1 MAHIR
6 RQEALEGRFVEIAE
20 VGIVAKQI
28 MVTKKDV
35 AWSYAST
42 AFNSGIGFI
51 LLPIL
56 MFFLD
61 SDILA
66 LWYIFLSLGAIVN
79 LFDFGL
85 TPSFSRNMTN
95 AWSGAREIL
104 AFGTSKSVSDEPNY
118 DLMAKVMG
126 ASRILYFGLAA
137 FSALILLSVGTVYI
151 LYISSGIDA
160 TRVVPGWV
168 VFCIAVFLNVY
179 YGYYVT
185 YLRGV
190 GQVGAYSKITIAA
203 KLIQVVISVSLL
215 LTGWGLLA
223 PVAAYAAS
231 GFAIRVLSKRCF
243 ERFVEVD
250 EHPILTQRVSF
261 SEIKQMLI
269 IVWPN
274 SWRDGLV
281 SLSDYLTTQAS
292 TIVCSLFLSLSD
304 SGIYAISMQLLTMVH
319 TVSNV
324 YGTAKRPAIQN
335 AYVAQDRRRLASGV
349 GRTMCVYGAF
359 FVVGV
364 AGIAFVVAPVLSWL
378 SPQYVFDTP
387 FLFVLGTYL
396 YVIGRY
402 KIYAGFIAMTNDLCY
417 WKSFI
422 ASSILAL
429 GVAVLALRCF
439 GSSVYL
445 LVVPQFLVQL
455 AYNAWKWPRY
465 FRNLAGLSEKQIIV
479 AGLRFS

>member
-1 MAHIR
+1 MAKR
-6 RQEALEGRFVEIAE
+6 
-20 VGIVAKQI
+20 IV
-28 MVTKKDV
+28 VTKRDV
-35 AWSYAST
+35 VWSYAAT

-61 SDILA
+61 GEILA

-85 TPSFSRNMTN
+85 TPSFARNMTN
-95 AWSGAREIL
+95 AWSGAKEIL
-104 AFGTSKSVSDEPNY
+104 SFGTSREVSDEPNY

-126 ASRILYFGLAA
+126 ASRVLYFGLAVI
-137 FSALILLSVGTVYI
+137 STLILLSVGTIYI
-151 LYISSGIDA
+151 LYVSSDIDA
-160 TRVVPGWV
+160 ARVVPGWV
-168 VFCIAVFLNVY
+168 VFCVAVFLNVY

-185 YLRGV
+185 YLRGI
-190 GQVGAYSKITIAA
+190 GQVGAYSKITIIA
-203 KLIQVVISVSLL
+203 KLVQVAISVSLL

-223 PVAAYAAS
+223 PAAAYAAS
-231 GFAIRVLSKRCF
+231 GFAIRMLSKRCF
-243 ERFVEVD
+243 GRFVEID
-250 EHPILTQRVSF
+250 RHPVLSRKVSF
-261 SEIKQMLI
+261 PEIKQILI

-281 SLSDYLTTQAS
+281 SLADYLTTQAS

-335 AYVAQDRRRLASGV
+335 AYIARDEKRLASGI
-349 GRTMCVYGAF
+349 GKAMCVYGVF
-359 FVVGV
+359 FAVGI
-364 AGIAFVVAPVLSWL
+364 AGAAFVVAPILSWL
-378 SPQYVFDTP
+378 SPKYVFDTP
-387 FLFVLGTYL
+387 FLFVLGIYL
-396 YVIGRY
+396 YVVGRY

-417 WKSFI
+417 WKAFVI
-422 ASSILAL
+422 SSIFAL
-429 GVAVLALRCF
+429 CSAALVLNHF
-439 GSSVYL
+439 GSSTYL
-445 LVVPQFLVQL
+445 LIIPQLLVQL

-465 FRNLAGLSEKQIIV
+465 FRKLAGLTEKQIISSGIRSL
-479 AGLRFS
+479 GLLRRQQ